1 MDPEAAMV
9 LVKNE
14 RGSEVAKQVRQKME
28 RVLNSL

>member
-1 MDPEAAMV
+1 MDPEVAMV

-14 RGSEVAKQVRQKME
+14 RVSEVAKQIRQKME

>member
-14 RGSEVAKQVRQKME
+14 RVSEVGKQVRQKME